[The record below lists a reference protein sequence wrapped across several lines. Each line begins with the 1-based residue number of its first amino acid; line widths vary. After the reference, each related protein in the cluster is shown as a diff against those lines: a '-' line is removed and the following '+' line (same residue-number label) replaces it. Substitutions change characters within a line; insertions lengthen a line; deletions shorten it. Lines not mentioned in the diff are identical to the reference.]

1 MIDIHAHILPAMDD
15 GAADLEE
22 SLAMCQVAVEDGI
35 EVIAATPHSWNG
47 QFTNHPAQIL
57 EKVLELNAELK
68 AKGFNLEVL
77 PGMEVRVVPHFGDLY
92 SQGEILALNQGKYF
106 LVEFHPFSAPP
117 AFHALVGHL
126 WSLGYGVILGHPE
139 KNLAIQQNPGYLAT
153 LLAHFRS
160 WEMLV
165 QVSADS
171 LAGEAGPHAARA
183 ARTLLKQGLVH
194 VIASDAHG
202 SHSRSPRLSRA
213 VRAAEEIVEPEWVRK
228 MVYDIPLAVLRGSPF
243 PEAWQPQVR
252 SGWQQFKR
260 KWF

>member
-1 MIDIHAHILPAMDD
+1 MIDIHAHILPGMDD

-22 SLAMCQVAVEDGI
+22 SLAMCQVALEDGI
-35 EVIAATPHSWNG
+35 ELIAATPHSWNG

-57 EKVLELNAELK
+57 EKIRELNADLK
-68 AKGFNLEVL
+68 AKRFNLEVL

-117 AFHALVGHL
+117 GFHALVSLL
-126 WSLGYGVILGHPE
+126 WSLGHGVILGHPE
-139 KNLAIQQNPGYLAT
+139 KNLAIQQNPGYVAA
-153 LLAHFRS
+153 LLTHFRS

-171 LAGEAGPHAARA
+171 LTGEAGPDAARV

-202 SHSRSPRLSRA
+202 ALQRGPRLSSA
-213 VRAAEEIVEPEWVRK
+213 VRAAEEMVEPEWVQK
-228 MVYDIPLAVLRGSPF
+228 MVRDIPLAVLRGSPF
-243 PEAWQPQVR
+243 PEVWEPQVR